1 MRTVWKIV
9 IVLALVLPSGAF
21 VAGSLA
27 ASSADRPSPR
37 HTIVIGDD
45 SASAPPSPRRAGSS
59 ADRSDDHPDRSVEV
73 VTPTPGDLRDDH
85 GGTSGGGHG
94 SGDGGSGSGSGS
106 GSGHSGGSDDGGG
119 HGGGHG

>member
-27 ASSADRPSPR
+27 ASSADQPTPR
-37 HTIVIGDD
+37 HTIVIREDAGSPSP
-45 SASAPPSPRRAGSS
+45 SASPRRAGSS
-59 ADRSDDHPDRSVEV
+59 ADASDDHPDRSVEV

-94 SGDGGSGSGSGS
+94 SDDSGSGS
-106 GSGHSGGSDDGGG
+106 GSGHSGGTDDSGG

>member
-9 IVLALVLPSGAF
+9 VVLALVLPSGAF

-37 HTIVIGDD
+37 HTIVIRDDD
-45 SASAPPSPRRAGSS
+45 SPSAPSRRRAGPS
-59 ADRSDDHPDRSVEV
+59 AHPSDDHRDGSVEV

-94 SGDGGSGSGSGS
+94 SGSGS
-106 GSGHSGGSDDGGG
+106 GSGHSGGTDDSGGRGGG
-119 HGGGHG
+119 HG

>member
-37 HTIVIGDD
+37 HTIVIRDD
-45 SASAPPSPRRAGSS
+45 SASAPPSPRRAGPS
-59 ADRSDDHPDRSVEV
+59 AQRSDDHPDRSVEV

-85 GGTSGGGHG
+85 GGTSGGTGGGGH
-94 SGDGGSGSGSGS
+94 DSGSGS

>member
-27 ASSADRPSPR
+27 ASSADQPSPR
-37 HTIVIGDD
+37 HTIVIDD
-45 SASAPPSPRRAGSS
+45 SASPSPRRAGPS

-85 GGTSGGGHG
+85 GGASGGGH
-94 SGDGGSGSGSGS
+94 SGDGGAGSGSGSGS
-106 GSGHSGGSDDGGG
+106 GQSGGSDDSGG